1 MTPAYGVKNRTSD
14 ARYPIS
20 QRAVPSTAVSYC
32 SPQKPDFLPKID
44 RALNFLIEEALLRD
58 LFWCHSFDVR
68 LVKIFIE
75 AHKNKIVALGSYVL
89 VCIIKV

>member
-1 MTPAYGVKNRTSD
+1 MLAWS
-14 ARYPIS
+14 
-20 QRAVPSTAVSYC
+20 PSLKRSLNALFVEIG
-32 SPQKPDFLPKID
+32 FLPKID